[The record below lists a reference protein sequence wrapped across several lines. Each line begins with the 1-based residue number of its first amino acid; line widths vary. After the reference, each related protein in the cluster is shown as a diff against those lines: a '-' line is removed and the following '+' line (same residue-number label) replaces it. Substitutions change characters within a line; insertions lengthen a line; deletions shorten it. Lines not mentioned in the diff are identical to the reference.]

1 MNRTEKDISNA
12 FWQLLEEKPYNRITV
27 KDIVDRCQV
36 NRNTFYYHFEDI
48 PSLMEYTIKAWA
60 DEMIQQHYKFGSPAS
75 CIVPL
80 IQGCIKRKSAIL
92 HIYRS
97 VHREAFMRYLDE
109 INRHIVK
116 AYVEY
121 AEEEADVSAEDRDAL
136 CWFYKCTLTGI
147 VLDWLD
153 QGMTYDL
160 LDIAERT
167 CDFFAEAGRKE
178 HLKVQKEFS
187 EPAAEIELSPSASDH

>member
-60 DEMIQQHYKFGSPAS
+60 DELIQQHYKFGSPTS
-75 CIVPL
+75 CIMPL
-80 IQGCIKRKSAIL
+80 IQGCIKRKGAIL

-97 VHREAFMRYLDE
+97 VHREAFMHYLDE
-109 INRHIVK
+109 INSHIVK

-121 AEEEADVSAEDRDAL
+121 AEAETAVSAEDRDAL
-136 CWFYKCTLTGI
+136 RWFYKCTLTGV

-153 QGMTYDL
+153 RGMTYDL
-160 LDIAERT
+160 VDFAEKI

-178 HLKVQKEFS
+178 RLKAQEEFP
-187 EPAAEIELSPSASDH
+187 EPSAEIDPGPLALGH

>member
-1 MNRTEKDISNA
+1 MNRTEKDISDA

-48 PSLMEYTIKAWA
+48 PSLTEYTIKDWA
-60 DEMIQQHYKFGSPAS
+60 DEIIQQHYKFGSPAS
-75 CIVPL
+75 CIMPL

-97 VHREAFMRYLDE
+97 VHREAFMHYLDE

-121 AEEEADVSAEDRDAL
+121 AAEEADVSTEDRDAL
-136 CWFYKCTLTGI
+136 LWFYKCTLTGT

-160 LDIAERT
+160 LDFAEKI

-178 HLKVQKEFS
+178 RLKAQKKFS
-187 EPAAEIELSPSASDH
+187 EPAAEIDPGPSTSDH